1 MTEANHVDN
10 SGQITHLSFC
20 AGYGGIDLG
29 LKRAIPSLRTIT
41 YVEIEAFAVANL
53 VEKINQ
59 GSLDAAPLYTDLRT
73 FPGEM
78 FRDRVDCI
86 SGGYPCQPFSQC
98 GNRKGEDDPR
108 HLWPAIKRAIATVRP
123 RFCFFENVEGHLTL
137 GLKNVLFDLG
147 ELGFKCAVG
156 LFTAEEVGAPH
167 QRKRLFILANRNGT
181 RLERHI
187 CDASPEGRKKAGRYA
202 TRCGE
207 HRGEWPARPNERQHE
222 WEEPR
227 VVGNTDATRKSQPQR
242 RKQAFGGWHSD
253 SSAELANAEGSNEQG
268 HGSRPRERQ
277 LGGKGAEQGHGSE
290 SQLGRAT
297 DGPSGW
303 VDANRNRIDRLR
315 MLGNGVVPQTAEIAF
330 RTLLMELEE

>member
-41 YVEIEAFAVANL
+41 YVEIEAFAVSNL

-59 GSLDAAPLYTDLRT
+59 GSLDAAPVYTDLRT

-167 QRKRLFILANRNGT
+167 QRKRLFILAHSR
-181 RLERHI
+181 R
-187 CDASPEGRKKAGRYA
+187 
-202 TRCGE
+202 E
-207 HRGEWPARPNERQHE
+207 HREVSSEWELSTEQITGGDGETRRAWPARPGKTQNE

-242 RKQAFGGWHSD
+242 SKQAFGGRHSD
-253 SSAELANAEGSNEQG
+253 SSAELADAKGSNEQG

-277 LGGKGAEQGHGSE
+277 LGGKGAEQGHGAQ
-290 SQLGRAT
+290 SQLGRTT

-315 MLGNGVVPQTAEIAF
+315 MLGNGVVPQTAELAF
-330 RTLLMELEE
+330 RTLLMEIEE